1 MAVRPRNLLA
11 GLAAACLFASP
22 LVALAQATQ
31 DVSERVLHV
40 CGSCHGEG
48 GRSTQSAYP
57 RLAGQMA
64 QYTARQLTDFRD
76 QMREEVDPQAYMWGI
91 SALLDDDTINK
102 LATFYAEQVPSAGKP
117 GKAKEIAAGREIYD
131 NGIESRKIRS
141 CGSCHGD
148 RAEGTA
154 AFPRLAG
161 QHADY
166 VVRQLKVFG
175 TKLRPHGPLMKKESS
190 SLTAAEMR
198 AVAAYVQS
206 L

>member
-1 MAVRPRNLLA
+1 MAVCSRILLA
-11 GLAAACLFASP
+11 GLAAACLLASP
-22 LVALAQATQ
+22 LVAGAQATQ

-40 CGSCHGEG
+40 CASCHGEG
-48 GRSTQSAYP
+48 GRSTQPGNP

-76 QMREEVDPQAYMWGI
+76 QMREEIDPQAYMWGI
-91 SALLDDDTINK
+91 SALLDDDVINK
-102 LATFYAEQVPSAGKP
+102 LATYYAEQVPAAGKP
-117 GKAKEIAAGREIYD
+117 GRAKEIAAGRAIYD

-166 VVRQLKVFG
+166 TYKQLKVFG
-175 TKLRPHGPLMKKESS
+175 TKLRPHGPLMKKESTG
-190 SLTAAEMR
+190 LTSAEMR